1 MDSRT
6 KHTLLLT
13 WAKVPVPTV
22 KLLVT
27 GSKDSLQLIALFA
40 DHAFEIIFTLQA
52 VFLLHLLRA
61 AGIALGTDLQMIT
74 WKIKL

>member
-1 MDSRT
+1 MLIWT
-6 KHTLLLT
+6 
-13 WAKVPVPTV
+13 KVPTPTV

-27 GSKDSLQLIALFA
+27 GSKDGLQVIALFA
-40 DHAFEIIFTLQA
+40 DHTFEIIFTLQA